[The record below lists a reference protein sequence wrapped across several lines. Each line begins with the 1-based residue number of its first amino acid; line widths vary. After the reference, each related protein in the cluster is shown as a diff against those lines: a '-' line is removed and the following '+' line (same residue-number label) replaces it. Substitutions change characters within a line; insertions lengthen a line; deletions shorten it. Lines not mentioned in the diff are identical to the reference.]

1 MLKALKGVN
10 YSKELLKT
18 HKQFSFKV
26 RRMQIWVKGK
36 EKKNDD
42 RGQGRM
48 PVVRSGN
55 QEK

>member
-36 EKKNDD
+36 EKKT
-42 RGQGRM
+42 M
-48 PVVRSGN
+48 TEVRVEC
-55 QEK
+55 QW